1 MSVAQILAEK
11 GSDVFTVEKGAT
23 VLEVAQA
30 LAEKKIGAAVV
41 LDDGKLCGIASER
54 DIVREIAK
62 DSVEA
67 IGMPISACMT
77 SSVVS
82 CAPDDTIDAVMEKMT
97 AGRFRHV
104 PVLKDGE
111 LAGLISI
118 GDVVKRKIEQAEHD
132 VEDLKRYI
140 AS

>member
-11 GSDVFTVEKGAT
+11 GSDVFTVEKDAT

-41 LDDGKLCGIASER
+41 LDGGKLCGIASER

-62 DSVEA
+62 DSAEA
-67 IGMPISACMT
+67 IGLPISACMT

-82 CAPDDTIDAVMEKMT
+82 CTPDDTIDAVMEKMT

-104 PVLKDGE
+104 PVLKGGE

-118 GDVVKRKIEQAEHD
+118 GDVVKRKIEQAD
-132 VEDLKRYI
+132 PTLSRCK
-140 AS
+140 SG